1 MRGQRVIPS
10 ITRETLTG
18 ILTDL
23 VHIDSV
29 NPALVPGAAG
39 ERAIAEA
46 IAARLSNANDIQ
58 VELQDAGGGRPNVI
72 AVVGGGPGRTLL
84 LNGHIDT
91 VGVAG
96 MDDPFGARINGN
108 RLYGRGAGDM
118 KCGVAAMLAL
128 VEAAS
133 AQPDFPGTLVATFV
147 ADEEY
152 ASIGTEA
159 ICRDIARWKPDAALV
174 LESTELDIV
183 HAHKGFV
190 WAELETRGVAAHGSD
205 WRAGVDAIAR
215 MGRVLVA
222 LERYASD
229 LTARAPHPIVGPP
242 SVHAALIHG
251 GQELSSYPE
260 RCVLEI
266 ERRTIPG
273 ETVEQVR
280 AELQGILDEISA
292 ADPTFQSELRMGF
305 TREPVEV
312 PTTHPLIE
320 QLRAVAEPRLDR
332 ALVLDG
338 MGGWADMQLLNS
350 AGVPCVMFGPHGA
363 GAHAVVEWA
372 DLDVLETFTNVLAE
386 FVWTYCAG

>member
-1 MRGQRVIPS
+1 
-10 ITRETLTG
+10 LTG

-23 VHIDSV
+23 VRIDSV
-29 NPALVPGAAG
+29 NPALVPGASG
-39 ERAIAEA
+39 ERAIAEH

-72 AVVGGGPGRTLL
+72 AVVGGGPGRTLM

-96 MDDPFGARINGN
+96 MDDPFGARIEGN

-133 AQPDFPGTLVATFV
+133 AQPDSPGTLVATFV
-147 ADEEY
+147 ADEEH

-205 WRAGVDAIAR
+205 WQAGVDAIAP

-222 LERYASD
+222 LERYASE
-229 LTARAPHPIVGPP
+229 LSALAPHPIVGPP

-280 AELQGILDEISA
+280 AELQGILDAITAVDS
-292 ADPTFQSELRMGF
+292 TFQSELRLGF

-312 PTTHPLIE
+312 PATHPLIA
-320 QLRAVAEPRLDR
+320 QLRAVVEPRLGR
-332 ALVLDG
+332 ELVLDG
-338 MGGWADMQLLNS
+338 MAGWADMQLLNS

-372 DLDVLETFTNVLAE
+372 DLDVLETFTNLLAE
-386 FVWTYCAG
+386 FVWAYCAG